1 MFYDYKIINNDLY
14 LYLTLDYE
22 FSKELNYVDD
32 SKLDKITA
40 DFINTNNIN
49 FKGNNIFYVVDN
61 IVVKKNLL
69 NKYELNNAYLS
80 NSFLVN
86 IKLDDDSVCEISLN
100 EYLLSIL
107 FCLYEYKFS
116 KETLKSVV
124 VLYNTYA
131 YKCMQE
137 SNIID
142 SSSSFIQFNSLDYY
156 KDIYSDYDKIIDYF
170 KTIIKDVECN
180 YLSYEGKYILPF
192 IHYSNAGYTI
202 KNNNYSYLSSVK
214 SLWDITSDK
223 YINKINYSYSQ
234 FSKILSYNINVS
246 SKIIISNDE
255 VNIDNKK
262 YNINEFIA
270 LLGIPTTNF
279 IIFLNS
285 KNIIVTYKGYGKP
298 YGLSLFGAATLAKN
312 GYNYINILNYYFPKC
327 KVFKHIKKLS

>member
-69 NKYELNNAYLS
+69 NKYELNNAFLS

-86 IKLDDDSVCEISLN
+86 IKLDDDSICEISLH

-202 KNNNYSYLSSVK
+202 KNNNYGYLSSVK

-223 YINKINYSYSQ
+223 YINKINYSYSH
-234 FSKILSYNINVS
+234 FSKILSYNINVN

-298 YGLSLFGAATLAKN
+298 YGLSLFGAATLANN

-327 KVFKHIKKLS
+327 KVFKHIKKE